1 MAYDTSDLAKAK
13 VLLDATRYAIATPK
27 KRYQFSEFCLSHNF
41 PTFAAQGKYNQDYKN
56 LNGEWHILLKRYN
69 SKQDLCVYLEERIRS
84 LSSCEEVVI
93 KMPLLDSDFSKPLD
107 SDFSNPLD
115 SAFSRPLD
123 SAFNRPLEKSAF
135 ITTLICF
142 IAIYIVVTGLYI

>member
-1 MAYDTSDLAKAK
+1 MAYDISDLAKTK

-69 SKQDLCVYLEERIRS
+69 SKEELCAYLEQRINS
-84 LSSCEEVVI
+84 LTSCEEVVI
-93 KMPLLDSDFSKPLD
+93 NMPLIAE
-107 SDFSNPLD
+107 PLD
-115 SAFSRPLD
+115 SAFIQDLKTDFIQPV
-123 SAFNRPLEKSAF
+123 EKSAF
-135 ITTLICF
+135 ITTLLCF
-142 IAIYIVVTGLYI
+142 IAIYIVITYFYI

>member
-1 MAYDTSDLAKAK
+1 MAYDISDLAKTK

-69 SKQDLCVYLEERIRS
+69 SKEELCKYLEQRINS
-84 LSSCEEVVI
+84 LTSCEEVVI
-93 KMPLLDSDFSKPLD
+93 NMPLIAE
-107 SDFSNPLD
+107 PLD
-115 SAFSRPLD
+115 SAFIQDLKTD
-123 SAFNRPLEKSAF
+123 F
-135 ITTLICF
+135 IQP
-142 IAIYIVVTGLYI
+142 V